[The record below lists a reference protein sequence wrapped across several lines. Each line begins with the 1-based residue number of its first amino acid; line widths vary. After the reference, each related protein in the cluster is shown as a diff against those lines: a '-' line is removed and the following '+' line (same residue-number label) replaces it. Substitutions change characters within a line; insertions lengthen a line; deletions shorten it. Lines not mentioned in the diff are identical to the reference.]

1 MTGAWGTTKT
11 QIINTITMKKEYKSP
26 VVEQVPLMV
35 EQPICSAST
44 SFGGGDYDLFP
55 DDFDS
60 DSD

>member
-1 MTGAWGTTKT
+1 MPEVPLKT
-11 QIINTITMKKEYKSP
+11 QIFNTKTMTKNYLTP
-26 VVEQVPLMV
+26 CVEVVPLLV

-44 SFGGGDYDLFP
+44 SFGGGDYNLFP